1 GRWFSS
7 RAPVVLL
14 QAGRTLGGELL
25 FQLVSCDEQGV
36 PNRAPRRNVSQ
47 VELFDLCRG
56 EADVQR
62 NGNGV
67 DALAGA
73 GRTREFCPQQPA
85 RLEVRAEPQNQT
97 LCIGEVGGPVGSF
110 DGDRNGL
117 VAGSAGGVGSQ

>member
-1 GRWFSS
+1 MASHPRSCRPAGGWSH
-7 RAPVVLL
+7 
-14 QAGRTLGGELL
+14 AGRRAS
-25 FQLVSCDEQGV
+25 FPAVSCDEQGV

-85 RLEVRAEPQNQT
+85 RLEVR
-97 LCIGEVGGPVGSF
+97 V
-110 DGDRNGL
+110 
-117 VAGSAGGVGSQ
+117 